1 MKYILTSDRNCK
13 YILLLMLMQVNCGC
27 SETSSVNPSDT
38 DPRIDVTLP
47 LAHIGSIDIDMD
59 LLNSYQRQPD
69 SIMGFF
75 AEARKMFQTDRDA
88 RFADNA
94 FLAGSAE
101 KYNIQHLG
109 GPLLGDLGPDS
120 ASVWIRTV
128 RPSQVK
134 VKAESSDGKMIV
146 GYAASSAQTDLTSV
160 VRLTELKPDTKYRYQ
175 IFVDDQFLKLN
186 QKTVFT
192 TFPSPD
198 CKGVFQIAF
207 GGDFHKS
214 GIHNIHLMKQI
225 RQRGNQAMILTG
237 DSAVDDRNNVTALH
251 RSDYLLR
258 DLSPA
263 WQGLAAAMPIY
274 ATWDDHDYFDD
285 DLSGIPEGFTA
296 EDVRAVREV
305 WTQNWNNPGYGDGKQ
320 GIYFRTRIGPADLIM
335 LDTRSL
341 RKTPNTKNAFLGD
354 KQMAWLKQQ
363 LLQCQ
368 GPFVILSS
376 PTMWSDY
383 VTNAKDSWGVWD
395 TEGREELFT
404 LIEKNRIPGVLLIS
418 GDRHGT
424 RAFKIPRPSGHT
436 FYEFEVGTLGGMPGP
451 DAIAEK
457 AGDLQLFGRANLKA
471 FGEFEFDTT
480 KTDPQVTFRLVD
492 ERGGILE
499 EISILQSQL
508 TPGGQ

>member
-1 MKYILTSDRNCK
+1 MSDRNCK
-13 YILLLMLMQVNCGC
+13 CILYLMVVAMFIGCG
-27 SETSSVNPSDT
+27 THTADT

-47 LAHIGSIDIDMD
+47 LAHIGSTDIDMD

-69 SIMGFF
+69 SVIGFY
-75 AEARKMFQTDRDA
+75 AEVRKMFQSDRAA
-88 RFADNA
+88 RFADNIY
-94 FLAGSAE
+94 LVGSAE
-101 KYNIQHLG
+101 RHNIKHLG
-109 GPLLGDLGPDS
+109 GPMLGNVAHDR
-120 ASVWIRTV
+120 ASVWVRTIK
-128 RPSQVK
+128 PSPVE
-134 VKAESSDGKMIV
+134 VKAKGLSGQTVI
-146 GYAASSAQTDLTSV
+146 ASSKSSVHTDLTAV
-160 VRLTELKPDTKYRYQ
+160 VELTGLKPATKYDYQ
-175 IFVDDQFLKLN
+175 IFIDGECLPLK
-186 QKTVFT
+186 QQTKFT
-192 TFPSPD
+192 TFPLPEK
-198 CKGVFQIAF
+198 KGNFQLAF

-225 RQRGNQAMILTG
+225 RQRGNRAMILTG
-237 DSAVDDRNNVTALH
+237 DSAVDDRNNNTALH

-263 WQGLAAAMPIY
+263 WQGLAAAMPVY
-274 ATWDDHDYFDD
+274 ATWDDHDYFDN
-285 DLSGIPEGFTA
+285 DLSGVPEGFTA
-296 EDVRAVREV
+296 EDVLAVREV

-320 GIYFRTRIGPADLIM
+320 GIYFRTRIGPADVIM

-354 KQMAWLKQQ
+354 RQMAWLKQQ

-368 GPFVILSS
+368 GPFVIISS

-383 VTNAKDSWGVWD
+383 VTNAKDSWGIWD
-395 TEGREELFT
+395 AEGREELFSF
-404 LIEKNRIPGVLLIS
+404 IEKNQVPGVLLIS

-457 AGDLQLFGRANLKA
+457 AGDLQLFGRANIKA

-480 KTDPQVTFRLVD
+480 KTDPRVTFRLVD
-492 ERGGILE
+492 ERGSILE
-499 EISILQSQL
+499 EISLLQSQL
-508 TPGGQ
+508 TPGG